1 MFLNF
6 GKKNRHNSFYVI
18 DILLKSC
25 LFPEKEYLQEKIK
38 LSLGSDVLSFRKKIE
53 LNT

>member
-6 GKKNRHNSFYVI
+6 AKKKKNRHNSSYVI

-25 LFPEKEYLQEKIK
+25 LFPEKEFLQEKIK
-38 LSLGSDVLSFRKKIE
+38 LSSGSDVLSFGKK
-53 LNT
+53 NS